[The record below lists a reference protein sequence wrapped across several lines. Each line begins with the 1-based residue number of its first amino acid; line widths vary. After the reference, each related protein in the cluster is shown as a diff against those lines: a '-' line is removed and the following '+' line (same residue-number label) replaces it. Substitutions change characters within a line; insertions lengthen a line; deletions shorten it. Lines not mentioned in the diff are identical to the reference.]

1 MQTVEYNR
9 ATGRRVV
16 RARPGESLT
25 IEDMRRSLPSIFAE
39 DKHISRSDRYVYI
52 STEEMLD
59 RLMAGGF
66 LPVEARTALPRDVS
80 RTGHAKHLLRFRS
93 RSELYKPENTFRG
106 EAAYEVILRN
116 AHDGTGAYGMYAGLI
131 RYVCE
136 NGLVVAD
143 GTVSMIRVMHTG
155 NRKWLMD
162 RVLAGAHAI
171 VERGPAVADK
181 IKLWRTLE
189 LDESERAAFA
199 KAAHQLRF
207 GKPDGQVTMIKPE
220 QLIIPRRTADVGS
233 SLWNVFNV
241 VQENAVRGGL
251 EGRSTNTMR
260 RITTRSISSI
270 EDDIRINRQL
280 WELAERVGVRKQSG
294 KRATDLESV

>member
-1 MQTVEYNR
+1 MT
-9 ATGRRVV
+9 RRVV
-16 RARPGESLT
+16 RAQPGESLT
-25 IEDMRRSLPSIFAE
+25 MEEMRRSLPSIFAA
-39 DKHISRSDRYVYI
+39 DAHDSRSDRYIYI
-52 STEEMLD
+52 STEDMLG

-80 RTGHAKHLLRFRS
+80 RTGFAKHLLRFRS
-93 RSELYKPENTFRG
+93 RAELAKPDNSYQG

-116 AHDGTGAYGMYAGLI
+116 AHDGTGSYGMYAGLI

-155 NRKWLMD
+155 HRQSLMD
-162 RVLAGAHAI
+162 RVLAGAQAI

-181 IKLWRTLE
+181 IKLWRDLE
-189 LDESERAAFA
+189 LDEAERAAFA

-220 QLIIPRRTADVGS
+220 QLIVPRRTADVGR
-233 SLWNVFNV
+233 SLWSIFNV

-270 EDDIRINRQL
+270 DDDLRINRQL
-280 WELAERVGVRKQSG
+280 WELAEKAGARKLSG
-294 KRATDLESV
+294 KRATDLELV